1 MRNLIFA
8 LIAVLFSCLFLTSCL
23 KYDKETIHLTLNPR
37 SGNGEISYFVENIT
51 SDEKAPE
58 KQASEIQELLKDT
71 KKGKYEKEWKE
82 MGLKSIK
89 SKLTKKDNGN
99 YDGKIS
105 GRFSSLSMLCWKGEL
120 IREYKM
126 DNKSLHMDFSSS
138 DFPSTIIIESKIPI
152 LMSNTSTPSENKLSH
167 TWTFAP
173 KQRRLVFI
181 EFQ

>member
-1 MRNLIFA
+1 MPFL
-8 LIAVLFSCLFLTSCL
+8 SCSLLFLFGCL
-23 KYDKETIHLTLNPR
+23 KYDKEIIHITLNPR
-37 SGNGEISYFVENIT
+37 SGEGEIAYFVENIT
-51 SDEKAPE
+51 SDEKTPE
-58 KQASEIQELLKDT
+58 KQASEIKELVRDY

-82 MGLKSIK
+82 MGLKSVK

-105 GRFSSLSMLCWKGEL
+105 GKFSSLSILCWKGGIIKEF
-120 IREYKM
+120 KM
-126 DNKSLHMDFSSS
+126 DNKSLELDFESS
-138 DFPSTIIIESKIPI
+138 DFPSEITIESKISI
-152 LMSNTSTPSENKLSH
+152 LMSNAPAHSENKLSH